1 MNRVLDMNSFPKM
14 GPNKLNTHSADEY
27 TANINSINFR
37 LLKSGGALAAVV
49 LSVIALNFAVLA
61 PAHAN
66 TLNES
71 QVLDGGSLA
80 QQTFSVGR
88 ESTVSQLTSDEASSS
103 DTQHPFDQSALGL
116 STADSELMQT
126 LAQQKQQL
134 LASGKGVKTGLMR
147 TREEVILAH
156 KNGQTSLRYAKQ
168 KVAGEAAQFANP
180 IFHEFSIYEASS
192 RLFTDNDL
200 DGFYQTFSVTFDADL
215 IGFGSY
221 ERADVYAELYL
232 SRDGGPWVHY
242 YSTDIFTII
251 GDSSEDDFEVLTTL
265 HTGYPTDY
273 YDVLIDLYEVGFD
286 DIVATISSD
295 DTDNLYAL
303 PLESS
308 DRDEIYSGDSSSEGH
323 GGGSLSLLGLFM
335 LGCVS
340 LKRRLL

>member
-1 MNRVLDMNSFPKM
+1 MNSNSNMSQKRRNSISTDEHRSGVNNSFPRSLKP
-14 GPNKLNTHSADEY
+14 GVFGAGIL
-27 TANINSINFR
+27 SI
-37 LLKSGGALAAVV
+37 LV
-49 LSVIALNFAVLA
+49 LNFALLA
-61 PAHAN
+61 PANAD
-66 TLNES
+66 TVS
-71 QVLDGGSLA
+71 QSEVLDATGLI

-88 ESTVSQLTSDEASSS
+88 EMNPAQSAQGEGVNLDASVQTDNELLQMLTQKKLQLLTS
-103 DTQHPFDQSALGL
+103 
-116 STADSELMQT
+116 SE
-126 LAQQKQQL
+126 
-134 LASGKGVKTGLMR
+134 GVKSDGMR

-156 KNGQTSLRYAKQ
+156 KNGQTSSKYAKQ
-168 KVAGEAAQFANP
+168 KMAGEAAQFANP

-251 GDSSEDDFEVLTTL
+251 GDSSDDDFEVLTTL
-265 HTGYPTDY
+265 HTGYPADH

-295 DTDNLYAL
+295 ETDNLYAL

-308 DRDEIYSGDSSSEGH
+308 DRDEIYIGDSSSEGH
-323 GGGSLSLLGLFM
+323 GGGSLSLLGLLV
-335 LGCVS
+335 LGFVS
-340 LKRRLL
+340 LKRRLV

>member
-1 MNRVLDMNSFPKM
+1 MNTNSNMSQMKQSSMFIATM
-14 GPNKLNTHSADEY
+14 LSA
-27 TANINSINFR
+27 
-37 LLKSGGALAAVV
+37 L
-49 LSVIALNFAVLA
+49 ALNFFASTTA
-61 PAHAN
+61 SAD
-66 TLNES
+66 TLNKAD
-71 QVLDGGSLA
+71 VLEGTGLS

-88 ESTVSQLTSDEASSS
+88 KFAEPSTQAEGLNLDGTNDSAQTDNELLQMLT
-103 DTQHPFDQSALGL
+103 QK
-116 STADSELMQT
+116 
-126 LAQQKQQL
+126 KQQL
-134 LASGKGVKTGLMR
+134 LISGEDVKAGGVR

-156 KNGQTSLRYAKQ
+156 KNGQTSSKYAKQ
-168 KVAGEAAQFANP
+168 KMAGEAAQFANP
-180 IFHEFSIYEASS
+180 IFHEFSIYDASS

-200 DGFYQTFSVTFDADL
+200 DGYYQTFSVTFDADL

-251 GDSSEDDFEVLTTL
+251 GDSSDDDFEVLTTL
-265 HTGYPTDY
+265 HTGYPADY

-308 DRDEIYSGDSSSEGH
+308 DRDEVYIGDSSSEGH
-323 GGGSLSLLGLFM
+323 GGGSLSLLGLLV
-335 LGCVS
+335 LGFVS
-340 LKRRLL
+340 LKRRFF

>member
-1 MNRVLDMNSFPKM
+1 MNSYSNMSQYKQ
-14 GPNKLNTHSADEY
+14 NTQSADECGS
-27 TANINSINFR
+27 SINR
-37 LLKSGGALAAVV
+37 LSSRFSRPGVFGAGIVGILV
-49 LSVIALNFAVLA
+49 LNFTVLA
-61 PAHAN
+61 PANAD
-66 TLNES
+66 TLNQT
-71 QVLDGGSLA
+71 QVLDGAGLV

-88 ESTVSQLTSDEASSS
+88 ESTASQALSVEATTSYEQNS
-103 DTQHPFDQSALGL
+103 FGL
-116 STADSELMQT
+116 SMADNELLQT
-126 LAQQKQQL
+126 LAQKKQQL
-134 LASGKGVKTGLMR
+134 LLTSAKGVQTGEVR

-156 KNGQTSLRYAKQ
+156 KNGQTSSKYAKQ

-192 RLFTDNDL
+192 RLFTDNDV

-232 SRDGGPWVHY
+232 SRDGGPWIHY
-242 YSTDIFTII
+242 YATDIFTII
-251 GDSSEDDFEVLTTL
+251 GDSSDDDFEVLTTL
-265 HTGYPTDY
+265 HTGYPADY

-308 DRDEIYSGDSSSEGH
+308 DRDDIYIGDSSSEGH
-323 GGGSLSLLGLFM
+323 GGGSLSLFGLFI
-335 LGCVS
+335 LGCLS
-340 LKRRLL
+340 LKRRLF

>member
-1 MNRVLDMNSFPKM
+1 MNSNSNMSQK
-14 GPNKLNTHSADEY
+14 KQ
-27 TANINSINFR
+27 NSISIDEHNPGNNRTFPQP
-37 LLKSGGALAAVV
+37 LKPGVFGATA
-49 LSVIALNFAVLA
+49 LSVLALSFSVLA
-61 PAHAN
+61 PVNAD
-66 TLNES
+66 TLNQAE
-71 QVLDGGSLA
+71 VIDGSGLI
-80 QQTFSVGR
+80 QQSVSVGR
-88 ESTVSQLTSDEASSS
+88 ETNLEQSTQTEDIVLDSPLNDSAMLEA
-103 DTQHPFDQSALGL
+103 
-116 STADSELMQT
+116 
-126 LAQQKQQL
+126 LAQKKQQL
-134 LASGKGVKTGLMR
+134 LTSGDAVNSSKSR
-147 TREEVILAH
+147 TREEVIAAH
-156 KNGQTSLRYAKQ
+156 KNDQFAPKYASPKM
-168 KVAGEAAQFANP
+168 AAAQYANP
-180 IFHEFSIYEASS
+180 IFHQFSIYEASS

-251 GDSSEDDFEVLTTL
+251 GDSSDDDFEVLTTL
-265 HTGYPTDY
+265 HTGYPTDH

-308 DRDEIYSGDSSSEGH
+308 DRDETYIGDSSSEGH
-323 GGGSLSLLGLFM
+323 GGGSLSLLGLFI

-340 LKRRLL
+340 LKRRLF

>member
-1 MNRVLDMNSFPKM
+1 MNTNSNMSQMKQSSMFIATM
-14 GPNKLNTHSADEY
+14 LSA
-27 TANINSINFR
+27 
-37 LLKSGGALAAVV
+37 L
-49 LSVIALNFAVLA
+49 ALNFFASTTA
-61 PAHAN
+61 SAD
-66 TLNES
+66 TLNKAD
-71 QVLDGGSLA
+71 VLEGTGLS

-88 ESTVSQLTSDEASSS
+88 KFAEPSTQAEGLNLDGTNDSAQTDNELLQMLT
-103 DTQHPFDQSALGL
+103 QK
-116 STADSELMQT
+116 
-126 LAQQKQQL
+126 KQQL
-134 LASGKGVKTGLMR
+134 LISGEDVKAGGVR

-156 KNGQTSLRYAKQ
+156 KNGQTSSKYAKQ
-168 KVAGEAAQFANP
+168 KMAGEAAQFANP

-200 DGFYQTFSVTFDADL
+200 DGYYQTFSVTFDADL

-251 GDSSEDDFEVLTTL
+251 GDSSDDDFEVLTTL
-265 HTGYPTDY
+265 HTGYPADY

-308 DRDEIYSGDSSSEGH
+308 DRDEVYIGDSSSEGH
-323 GGGSLSLLGLFM
+323 GGGTLSLLGLFI

-340 LKRRLL
+340 LKRRFF

>member
-1 MNRVLDMNSFPKM
+1 MSQMKQSSMSIATML
-14 GPNKLNTHSADEY
+14 SA
-27 TANINSINFR
+27 
-37 LLKSGGALAAVV
+37 L
-49 LSVIALNFAVLA
+49 ALNFFASTTA
-61 PAHAN
+61 SAD
-66 TLNES
+66 TLNKAD
-71 QVLDGGSLA
+71 VLEGTGLS

-88 ESTVSQLTSDEASSS
+88 KFAEPSTQAEGLNLDGTNDSAQTDNELLQMLT
-103 DTQHPFDQSALGL
+103 QK
-116 STADSELMQT
+116 
-126 LAQQKQQL
+126 KQQL
-134 LASGKGVKTGLMR
+134 LISGEDVKAGGVR

-156 KNGQTSLRYAKQ
+156 KNGQTSSKYAKQ
-168 KVAGEAAQFANP
+168 KMAGEAAQFANP

-200 DGFYQTFSVTFDADL
+200 DGYYQTFSVTFDADL

-251 GDSSEDDFEVLTTL
+251 GDSSDDDFEVLTTL
-265 HTGYPTDY
+265 HTGYPADY

-308 DRDEIYSGDSSSEGH
+308 DRDEVYIGDSSSEGH
-323 GGGSLSLLGLFM
+323 GGGTLSLLGLFI

-340 LKRRLL
+340 LKRRFF

>member
-1 MNRVLDMNSFPKM
+1 MNSNSNVSQ
-14 GPNKLNTHSADEY
+14 NKQNILNADEY
-27 TANINSINFR
+27 RSGANRLGSR
-37 LLKSGGALAAVV
+37 LLKSGVFGAAV
-49 LSVIALNFAVLA
+49 LSVIALNLSILA
-61 PAHAN
+61 PANAD
-66 TLNES
+66 TLNQT
-71 QVLDGGSLA
+71 QVLDGTGLV

-88 ESTVSQLTSDEASSS
+88 EMNPA
-103 DTQHPFDQSALGL
+103 QSALGEGVNL
-116 STADSELMQT
+116 DASVQTDNELLQMLT
-126 LAQQKQQL
+126 QKKLQL
-134 LASGKGVKTGLMR
+134 LTSSEGVKSDGMR

-156 KNGQTSLRYAKQ
+156 KNGQTSSKYAKQ
-168 KVAGEAAQFANP
+168 KMAGEVAQFANP

-251 GDSSEDDFEVLTTL
+251 GDSSDDDFEVLTTL
-265 HTGYPTDY
+265 HTGYPADY

-286 DIVATISSD
+286 DIVATLSSD

-308 DRDEIYSGDSSSEGH
+308 DRDDIYIGDSSSEGH
-323 GGGSLSLLGLFM
+323 GGGSLSLFGLFI
-335 LGCVS
+335 LGCLS
-340 LKRRLL
+340 LKRRLF

>member
-1 MNRVLDMNSFPKM
+1 MNTNSNMSQMKQSSMFIATM
-14 GPNKLNTHSADEY
+14 LSA
-27 TANINSINFR
+27 
-37 LLKSGGALAAVV
+37 L
-49 LSVIALNFAVLA
+49 ALNFFASTTA
-61 PAHAN
+61 SAD
-66 TLNES
+66 TLNKAD
-71 QVLDGGSLA
+71 VLEGTGLS

-88 ESTVSQLTSDEASSS
+88 KFAEPSTQAEGLNLDGTNDSAQTDNELLQMLT
-103 DTQHPFDQSALGL
+103 QK
-116 STADSELMQT
+116 
-126 LAQQKQQL
+126 KQQL
-134 LASGKGVKTGLMR
+134 LISGEDVKAGGVR

-156 KNGQTSLRYAKQ
+156 KNGQTSSKYAKQ
-168 KVAGEAAQFANP
+168 KMAGEAAQFANP

-200 DGFYQTFSVTFDADL
+200 DGYYQTFSVTFDADL

-251 GDSSEDDFEVLTTL
+251 GDSSDDDFEVLTTL
-265 HTGYPTDY
+265 HTGYPADY

-308 DRDEIYSGDSSSEGH
+308 DRDEVYIGDSSSEGH
-323 GGGSLSLLGLFM
+323 GGGSLSLLGLFI

-340 LKRRLL
+340 LKRRFF